1 VDRQRLK
8 HSLQRYRWYR
18 PLHLAYT
25 GWRARQ
31 LGLPRWEEYLQHD
44 RERWKALLADSAGAT
59 RRVLIATGAGGH
71 LPSVTLESLL
81 AVALTMRQTQVD
93 MLLCDAALPACMMAE
108 INWYSD
114 VARFADLGPADRCAQ
129 CYGPAAQ
136 MLRECGLSILTL
148 GAAVTAE
155 RRAQAAHTAA
165 TVSLQALRAFAI
177 DGVGIG
183 EHAMAGAL
191 RFFARAELEDTP
203 IAERVLRR
211 YFLAALL
218 AHEGACALFAQGGYE
233 AVVLNHGIYVPQGVV
248 AETARRHGVRVIT
261 WHTAYRRGCF
271 IFSHDETYHHSL
283 LSESSA
289 AWEGM
294 RWSPDHARDIERYLR
309 SRWEG
314 VQDWETFQR
323 NPELSTD
330 AILRETGI
338 DPTRPIVGLL
348 TNVAWDAQ
356 LHYRGNAFPN
366 MLDWLL
372 KTIDYFSQRPDLQL
386 LIRIHPAELIGK
398 LPSRQPAQDEIGK
411 AFPKLPANVFVIPA
425 HSRLSTYAAM
435 SLCNAVLI
443 YGTKT
448 GVELSAAGIPVIV
461 AGEAWIRDKGI
472 TFDAHSA
479 EHYFDLLD
487 GLPLDG
493 RLSPPRR
500 ERGLRYAYHF
510 FFRRMIPMDCV
521 EPSGGW
527 PPFRVAVSGLDEL
540 APGACTGL
548 DVVCDGILHG
558 APFLFRAEE
567 ATQ

>member
-1 VDRQRLK
+1 MDRQRLK
-8 HSLQRYRWYR
+8 HSLQRFRWYR

-31 LGLPRWEEYLQHD
+31 HGLPRWDEHLQHD
-44 RERWKALLADSAGAT
+44 RERWNVLLANSASAN

-81 AVALTMRQTQVD
+81 AVALTLRQTRVD

-108 INWYSD
+108 VNWYQD
-114 VARFADLGPADRCAQ
+114 VERFADLGPADRCGH

-136 MLRECGLSILTL
+136 MLRDCGLHVLTL
-148 GAAVTAE
+148 GAAGASE
-155 RRAQAAHTAA
+155 RRATAAHLAA
-165 TVSLQALRAFAI
+165 TLPLQALRTYRI
-177 DGVGIG
+177 DDVGVG
-183 EHAMAGAL
+183 EHALAGAL
-191 RFFARAELEDTP
+191 RFFARAELEETP
-203 IAERVLRR
+203 TAERVLRR

-218 AHEGACALFAQGGYE
+218 AHDGASALFRQGRYE

-283 LSESSA
+283 LSEPSA

-294 RWSPDHARDIERYLR
+294 RWSTDHAREIERYLR
-309 SRWEG
+309 SRWDG
-314 VQDWETFQR
+314 AQDWETFQR
-323 NPELSTD
+323 NPEFSTD
-330 AILRETGI
+330 ALVRETGI
-338 DPTRPIVGLL
+338 DPTRPTIGLL

-372 KTIDYFSQRPDLQL
+372 KTIDYFGRRPDLQL

-398 LPSRQPAQDEIGK
+398 LPSRQPAQEEIEK
-411 AFPKLPANVFVIPA
+411 AFPTLPPNVFVIPA
-425 HSRLSTYAAM
+425 HSRSSTYTAM

-461 AGEAWIRDKGI
+461 AGEAWIRGKDI
-472 TFDAHSA
+472 TLDAHSA
-479 EHYFDLLD
+479 ADYFRLLD
-487 GLPLDG
+487 RLPFDS
-493 RLSPPRR
+493 RLSPDQRD
-500 ERGLRYAYHF
+500 RGLRYAYHF

-521 EPSGGW
+521 EASAGW
-527 PPFRVAVSGLDEL
+527 PPFRVAVSRLDEL
-540 APGACTGL
+540 APGACAGL
-548 DVVCDGILHG
+548 DVVCNGILHG
-558 APFLFRAEE
+558 APFLYRAEE
-567 ATQ
+567 TMQ